1 MADVKI
7 SALPASTTPLAG
19 TEVLPIVQGGQTR
32 QVSVNN
38 LTAGKAISATQYTST
53 IATGTAPLVV
63 ASTTEVANLRSAN
76 ATSADTA
83 NQVKSNATTGVL
95 QIAGPAAAA
104 TRVMTTPDANFT
116 VARTDA
122 AQTFNGLQTFNET
135 RILVSPTVGRAA
147 FGPQNSTGD
156 AHVGS
161 SGIPSPSA
169 GFQDYGYYAAYNAL
183 RIATG
188 EWRHSRTTTVPA
200 LRHIAIGATNGGTLG
215 FFWDFSANVGAGD
228 ISWTNLM
235 RLSTTGDLSLASGN
249 LVIGTSGKGI
259 DFSANPNAPG
269 ATSELLNDYE
279 TGTWTPTFVPSGTG
293 FDAITYNAATG
304 GRYTKVGN
312 VVHVQAW
319 LQTDSTTL
327 GSASGVLRV
336 GGFPFTS
343 VANTGSTLDGY
354 SALSVSYASSGFVTA
369 AAQNMHI
376 RPNGTVADMYYQTG
390 TQTGPNAQLVVA
402 NMGAGTVILQFSGT
416 YIAA

>member
-7 SALPASTTPLAG
+7 SGLPASTTPLAG

-183 RIATG
+183 RISTG
-188 EWRHSRTTTVPA
+188 EWRHSRTTSVPA

-215 FFWDFSANVGAGD
+215 FFWDYSANVGAGD

-259 DFSANPNAPG
+259 DFSATAG
-269 ATSELLNDYE
+269 TGTSELLADYE
-279 TGTWTPTFVPSGTG
+279 EGTWTPTLT
-293 FDAITYNAATG
+293 DLTNNATIASATCSYTKIGRMVTVMGYIETG
-304 GRYTKVGN
+304 G
-312 VVHVQAW
+312 
-319 LQTDSTTL
+319 L
-327 GSASGVLRV
+327 GSVTGNIYIGGLPFAQVNSAGGLGAGSVGYAANLSITAGQSVTLASQSNTSYLNLRV
-336 GGFPFTS
+336 W
-343 VANTGSTLDGY
+343 
-354 SALSVSYASSGFVTA
+354 SAT
-369 AAQNMHI
+369 
-376 RPNGTVADMYYQTG
+376 
-390 TQTGPNAQLVVA
+390 
-402 NMGAGTVILQFSGT
+402 AGTSAMQATQWTANGAIVFTCT
-416 YIAA
+416 YRAT